1 MIMGPTLYKPSQGGK
16 KAISLIPD
24 PCCTQDQRNSSKF
37 LTFKSGLVSLVYL
50 SMCPQSSNESNMGP
64 KNSDK
69 RTLVCSQVLLNWIY
83 GVLLAGVKGT
93 DTEVRWLKRR
103 SRAPRD
109 KTLEK
114 LYPLGKLR
122 ADNIRVLKA
131 RSVFL

>member
-1 MIMGPTLYKPSQGGK
+1 
-16 KAISLIPD
+16 
-24 PCCTQDQRNSSKF
+24 
-37 LTFKSGLVSLVYL
+37 
-50 SMCPQSSNESNMGP
+50 MGP

-114 LYPLGKLR
+114 IISLG
-122 ADNIRVLKA
+122 
-131 RSVFL
+131 